1 MSQALSSCAARTR
14 SATPRPRAA
23 GWALTALA
31 ALASGVC
38 VALCAAAGASAA
50 DVNPFVEVFGGAATP
65 SFSDPEALAVEQSS
79 GDLLVVDAGAGTV
92 SRFKPNGEAAPFSAL
107 GTNVI
112 DGKDGPGAQ
121 PCVDEP
127 SSCDATPQNGLSFG
141 AAPEVQV
148 AVDESGGVT
157 NGDIYVTQSSGKAV
171 DIFAASGEYLGRL
184 TSYEG
189 ETNEVQKF
197 ANPAVEYTLTI
208 SGMGTTAPISTKQT
222 GAAIC
227 EQYLQPV
234 IGTGNCSGSGLSFAK
249 SAKTITFIGALA
261 DKHVPAIEVRA
272 VSNGSLIENA
282 AITTEGGPGP
292 VAFGESCGVAVGAT
306 GKLWVSDYSGA
317 KLYAFTPLV
326 NPPVTSDNSSVLSTG
341 VYHCPL
347 ALGAGPT
354 AGYIFEAAYEGPVYK
369 VAESNGA
376 RQYEVASGANTTL
389 AVDPANGRL
398 YVATGSE
405 AVEYDASG
413 AASASAS
420 ASSTLSAASHV
431 EGVAIDGASGEVYVS
446 RAGETHV
453 EVFGSPV
460 SAPTVTTGPASNVTA
475 ETATV
480 SGEVDPEG
488 TAVEEC
494 YFEYGETS
502 KYGMTKEC
510 VEEPSQIG
518 GGTTNVAVH
527 ADLSGLAGG
536 VVYHYRLVASNK
548 SARSAGADES
558 FEFAVPEVEGEYA
571 TAVGATGANLGAL
584 LSPKGTATE
593 YHFEYG
599 TSASYGSSTA
609 TLPGRGESAEPVQA
623 HIGELLPETTYHYRF
638 VAISGTWTAESGDQ
652 TFTTQGPGG
661 PLTLLDGRQWELVS
675 PPEKY
680 GAAIK
685 AQANGGSVIQASE
698 SGDAITYIASNPVEA
713 KPEGNSSPEPSQIV
727 ARRAPGG
734 GWANRTLNPANEDV
748 HQLPVGTGLEYRAFS
763 EDLSRAILQPYGTT
777 PLSPSATKERA
788 PYLRDEAACSE
799 GSASCFTPFLTRA
812 DTMPGAE
819 WDPNPPDAVPGLIL
833 NVTFEEATP
842 DLSHSVLSS
851 SVKLLEDGGEP
862 SMYGSGKD
870 GLYEW
875 SSEGQLQFVSINAAG
890 QAATGELAG
899 IRNGISGDGSRVIWC
914 EGSCGRKPLL
924 MRDTATGETLTIAS
938 GAGAS
943 YEAHFQAATEDGSKI
958 FYTVEP
964 TYPQKQLWVC
974 ETVEVNGKL
983 ECAAT
988 EIAPTT
994 VGLTLGINDAGTTV
1008 YFVSTAALAGAAE
1021 AGANNLY
1028 VAHLEGG
1035 KWESRFIAKLSSE
1048 DVHDWGRDVG
1058 TGEGLYLMTASAAPD
1073 GRYLEFMSDRSLT
1086 GYDNHDAV
1094 SGEPDQEVFL
1104 YDDQTQKLVCAS
1116 CDPTGARP
1124 DGSYLSFDDETLV
1137 NKQNVWSGNWVAASV
1152 PGWDLLGL
1160 QKAPRQFRFL
1170 SDQGRVFFNS
1180 SDSLVPQDNNGQQD
1194 VYEYEP
1200 SGTGSCP
1207 RAEGCVNLIS
1217 SGKSGQESVFLE
1229 SSASGNDVFFVTTE
1243 QLTSQDTDTAFDVYD
1258 AHVCSSAVP
1267 CTQTPV
1273 SPPPCSSGESC
1284 KPAQTPQPSIFG
1296 APASAT
1302 FTGAGNLAP
1311 AAPATRKVTG
1321 SNARQKLRRTLKAC
1335 GRKQARNERKLRQCR
1350 KRARSRYAKAAR
1362 RGGHE
1367 QSRGHA
1373 ARAPRSWNH
1382 GSTDNRGGR

>member
-1 MSQALSSCAARTR
+1 VRAGSAKPR
-14 SATPRPRAA
+14 SRPT
-23 GWALTALA
+23 GWALA
-31 ALASGVC
+31 ALVALASSVC
-38 VALCAAAGASAA
+38 VALCTAAGASAA
-50 DVNPFVEVFGGAATP
+50 AVNPFVEVFGGATTP
-65 SFSDPEALAVEQSS
+65 SFTDPEALAVEQFS

-92 SRFKPNGEAAPFSAL
+92 SRFKPNGEAAPFTAL

-121 PCVDEP
+121 PCADEP
-127 SSCDATPQNGLSFG
+127 SSCDTTPQSGLSFG
-141 AAPEVQV
+141 AATEVQV

-157 NGDIYVTQSSGKAV
+157 DGDIYVTQSIEKVV
-171 DIFAASGEYLGRL
+171 DVFASSGEYLGQL

-208 SGMGTTAPISTKQT
+208 SGMGTTAAIPTKES
-222 GAAIC
+222 GATIC
-227 EQYLQPV
+227 SQYLQPV
-234 IGTGNCSGSGLSFAK
+234 IGTGNCSGSGSSLPT

-261 DKHVPAIEVRA
+261 DRHVPAIEVRA
-272 VSNGSLIENA
+272 ASDGSLIKNA
-282 AITTEGGPGP
+282 EITTEGGPGP
-292 VAFGESCGVAVGAT
+292 VDFGESCGVAVGAT
-306 GKLWVSDYSGA
+306 GKLWVSDYSSER
-317 KLYAFTPLV
+317 LYAFTPSA
-326 NPPVTSDNSSVLSTG
+326 NPPVTSDNSSVLHTG
-341 VYHCPL
+341 VSHCPL

-369 VAESNGA
+369 VAESNGV
-376 RQYEVASGANTTL
+376 RQYEVASGANTTV

-413 AASASAS
+413 AVSAGAT
-420 ASSTLSAASHV
+420 STLSADSPV

-446 RAGETHV
+446 RAGATHV
-453 EVFGSPV
+453 EVFGAPV
-460 SAPTVTTGPASNVTA
+460 SAPTVTTGSASNVTA
-475 ETATV
+475 KTATV
-480 SGEVDPEG
+480 SGEINPEG
-488 TAVEEC
+488 AAVEEC

-502 KYGMTKEC
+502 KYGMTEEC

-548 SARSAGADES
+548 SAGSAGADES
-558 FEFAVPEVEGEYA
+558 FEFAVPEVKGEYA
-571 TAVGATGANLGAL
+571 TAVGATGADLGAL

-599 TSASYGSSTA
+599 TTASYGSSTA
-609 TLPGRGESAEPVQA
+609 TLPARGESAESVQA

-675 PPEKY
+675 PQLKY
-680 GAAIK
+680 GAGIIGLRE
-685 AQANGGSVIQASE
+685 GGDTVQASE
-698 SGDAITYIASNPVEA
+698 SGDAITYVAKNPIEA
-713 KPEGNSSPEPSQIV
+713 EPAGNSAPEPSQIM
-727 ARRAPGG
+727 ARRAAGG
-734 GWANRTLNPANEDV
+734 GWINRTLDTANDDV
-748 HQLPVGTGLEYRAFS
+748 HQLPVGVGLEYKMFS
-763 EDLSRAILQPYGTT
+763 EDLSRSILQPYGTT
-777 PLSPSATKERA
+777 PLAPSATKERA
-788 PYLRDEAACSE
+788 PYLREEAACDES
-799 GSASCFTPFLTRA
+799 SSSCFTPFLTRQ

-833 NVTFEEATP
+833 KVNFEDTTP

-851 SVKLLEDGGEP
+851 EVKLLEGAGEP
-862 SMYGSGKD
+862 SMYGFSKY

-890 QAATGELAG
+890 EPAPGEFAG
-899 IRNGISGDGSRVIWC
+899 PRNGISSDGSRIIWC
-914 EGSCGRKPLL
+914 EERCGRKPLL
-924 MRDTATGETLTIAS
+924 MRDTATEETLTIAS
-938 GAGAS
+938 GTGAS
-943 YEAHFQAATEDGSKI
+943 SEASFQAATADDSKI

-964 TYPQKQLWVC
+964 TYPQKQLWEC
-974 ETVEVNGKL
+974 EVIETGGKL
-983 ECAAT
+983 ECVAT
-988 EIAPTT
+988 EIASTT

-1028 VAHLEGG
+1028 VANLEGG
-1035 KWESRFIAKLSSE
+1035 KWEPKFIAKLSSE
-1048 DVHDWGRDVG
+1048 DFHDWEVL
-1058 TGEGLYLMTASAAPD
+1058 EKMTAKVSPD
-1073 GRYLEFMSDRSLT
+1073 GRYLAFTSNRSLT
-1086 GYDNHDAV
+1086 GYDNQDAV

-1104 YDDQTQKLVCAS
+1104 YDDQAGRLACAS

-1124 DGSYLSFDDETLV
+1124 DGKYLFYDDKTLV
-1137 NKQNVWSGNWVAASV
+1137 NPQNVWRENWVAATV
-1152 PGWDLLGL
+1152 PGWDNINLDETR
-1160 QKAPRQFRFL
+1160 RQFRDL
-1170 SDQGRVFFNS
+1170 SNEGRLFFDS
-1180 SDSLVPQDNNGQQD
+1180 SDGLVPQDTNGQQD

-1200 SGTGSCP
+1200 SGTGSCT
-1207 RAEGCVNLIS
+1207 RVEGCVNLIS

-1229 SSASGNDVFFVTTE
+1229 ASASGNDVFFITTE

-1258 AHVCSSAVP
+1258 AHVCTSAVP
-1267 CTQTPV
+1267 CMQTPV

-1296 APASAT
+1296 AAGSAT
-1302 FTGAGNLAP
+1302 FSGAGNLRP
-1311 AAPATRKVTG
+1311 AAPVTRKVKGGTR
-1321 SNARQKLRRTLKAC
+1321 RQKLRSALETC
-1335 GRKQARNERKLRQCR
+1335 SRKYARNKRKLRQCR
-1350 KRARSRYAKAAR
+1350 KRVRSRYGKAASSAGREQR
-1362 RGGHE
+1362 RGPTARVRR
-1367 QSRGHA
+1367 SR
-1373 ARAPRSWNH
+1373 SH